1 MKRIKLFKKV
11 LVITVLSLSLLGCG
25 KKETDVAVS
34 ENSNNEEEIITETE
48 NEKQENTEELEE
60 TEKEDD
66 TENVDLEELEIN
78 MWKEIGEKEKNCIVV
93 INDKMSSQ
101 LIMRSRGAGGEK
113 AVPYIM
119 EDGDTIYIPLN
130 DNMKDIF
137 LYYCDGSSDSITLY
151 SIGSVGVDYHIIDM
165 YGTKVI
171 KVEEELKKDFY
182 LMINT
187 TEADDYIYY
196 LIGYDNAQN

>member
-1 MKRIKLFKKV
+1 MKRIKLLKKV
-11 LVITVLSLSLLGCG
+11 LVITVLSLGLLGCG
-25 KKETDVAVS
+25 KKEDVAVS

-66 TENVDLEELEIN
+66 TENVDPDEQEIN